1 MKGMKLMFVILL
13 VTMAIAFAW
22 NSMPFIKQ
30 VVHFLLDPTAGKLLD
45 FNITWGMILIVLVI
59 TFITTLAQK
68 YGTDQ
73 SELKKIKEEQKV
85 LQEEMKKYKDHPDKV
100 LELNKKQLEFLPRTM
115 DLTTRPLLY
124 TAIPFVL
131 FFRWFGDYFS
141 SMENFRFFG
150 LLSWFWFY
158 FIATII
164 FSTIL
169 RKVLKVY

>member
-1 MKGMKLMFVILL
+1 MFVILL

-22 NSMPFIKQ
+22 DSVPFIKQ
-30 VVHFLLDPTAGKLLD
+30 TVHFLLDPTAGKLLN
-45 FNITWGMILIVLVI
+45 FNITWGMILIVSII

-73 SELKKIKEEQKV
+73 FELKKIKGEQKI

-115 DLTTRPLLY
+115 DLTTRPLIY

-131 FFRWFGDYFS
+131 FFRWFGDYFLS
-141 SMENFRFFG
+141 IGNFKFFG
-150 LLSWFWFY
+150 FLSWFWFY